1 MIRTTAVIATVLGLS
16 WLFAAGH
23 VQAQTDAPPKKPGT
37 VRIGVVKPQVM
48 MGGEEQPGVADSVRT
63 ILTEYLRGP
72 TIDVAVISARLESQ
86 YTIEA
91 QQAGCDFLL
100 VTSVTHERGKSSKLL
115 SRALGNLAYYAP
127 RTSSATANAVIGT
140 ALYTASDFASSI
152 KAKDE
157 MALAYRVD
165 AVGGAQSVVAN
176 TVERRAKSDGEDLL
190 TPLVENA
197 AAAIGAAITAP
208 RTALP

>member
-1 MIRTTAVIATVLGLS
+1 MIRTTAVIATVLGMFL
-16 WLFAAGH
+16 LLEAGQ
-23 VQAQTDAPPKKPGT
+23 VQAQADVLPKRPGV
-37 VRIGVVKPQVM
+37 VRIGVVKPQVT
-48 MGGEEQPGVADSVRT
+48 MGGEEQPGVADSVRS
-63 ILTEYLRGP
+63 ILGEYLRGP
-72 TIDVAVISARLESQ
+72 TIDVVPLSARLDSQ

-157 MALAYRVD
+157 MSLAYRLD
-165 AVGGAQSVVAN
+165 AVGGAQSVAAS
-176 TVERRAKSDGEDLL
+176 TVERHAKSDGEDLL
-190 TPLVENA
+190 TPLVESA
-197 AAAIGAAITAP
+197 AAAIGTAVTSP
-208 RTALP
+208 SKVRP